1 MSEQKKVFIFD
12 DNTDILELCTFILE
26 DAGYEIKTSSTS
38 NNIIDQVAAYIPD
51 IIFMDNWLPD
61 VGGIEATRE
70 LKSHD
75 ELKNIPVIYFSANN
89 DVMSLADQAGADGYL
104 SKPFDIQELE
114 NIYLNIYRPKV
125 AGYSYKNPWY
135 S

>member
-1 MSEQKKVFIFD
+1 MAEQKKVFIFD

-38 NNIIDQVAAYIPD
+38 NNIIDQVTAYTPD

-70 LKSHD
+70 LKGH
-75 ELKNIPVIYFSANN
+75 ETLKNIPVIYFSANN
-89 DVMSLADQAGADGYL
+89 DVMLLADQAGADGYL

-114 NIYLNIYRPKV
+114 NIILKHL
-125 AGYSYKNPWY
+125 AKA
-135 S
+135 

>member
-1 MSEQKKVFIFD
+1 MKKVFVFD
-12 DNTDILELCTFILE
+12 DNADILELCTIILE

-38 NNIIDQVAAYIPD
+38 NNIIEQVTEYTPD

-70 LKSHD
+70 LKKH
-75 ELKNIPVIYFSANN
+75 EVLNTIPVIYFSANN
-89 DVMSLADQAGADGYL
+89 DVKSLAQEAGADGYL

-114 NIYLNIYRPKV
+114 DIIKQHL
-125 AGYSYKNPWY
+125 S
-135 S
+135 

>member
-1 MSEQKKVFIFD
+1 MTEQKKVFIFD

-38 NNIIDQVAAYIPD
+38 NNIIDQVSAYIPD

-70 LKSHD
+70 LKAHAT
-75 ELKNIPVIYFSANN
+75 LKNIPVIYFSANN
-89 DVMSLADQAGADGYL
+89 DVMLLADQAGADGYL
-104 SKPFDIQELE
+104 SKPFDIQDLE
-114 NIYLNIYRPKV
+114 NIILKHL
-125 AGYSYKNPWY
+125 SL
-135 S
+135 

>member
-1 MSEQKKVFIFD
+1 MAEQKKVFIFD

-38 NNIIDQVAAYIPD
+38 NNIIDQVSAYIPD

-70 LKSHD
+70 LKAHD
-75 ELKNIPVIYFSANN
+75 TLKNIPVIYFSANN
-89 DVMSLADQAGADGYL
+89 DVMLLADQAGADGYL

-114 NIYLNIYRPKV
+114 NIILKHLTVKSDI
-125 AGYSYKNPWY
+125 
-135 S
+135 

>member
-1 MSEQKKVFIFD
+1 MAEQKKVFIFD

-38 NNIIDQVAAYIPD
+38 NNIIDQVSAYIPD

-70 LKSHD
+70 LKAHD
-75 ELKNIPVIYFSANN
+75 TLRHIPVIYFSANN
-89 DVMSLADQAGADGYL
+89 DVMLLADQAGADGYL

-114 NIYLNIYRPKV
+114 NIILKHLAV
-125 AGYSYKNPWY
+125 KNDIV
-135 S
+135 

>member
-1 MSEQKKVFIFD
+1 MAEQKKVFIFD

-38 NNIIDQVAAYIPD
+38 NNIIDQVSAYIPD

-70 LKSHD
+70 LKAHD
-75 ELKNIPVIYFSANN
+75 TLKHIPVIYFSANN
-89 DVMSLADQAGADGYL
+89 DVMLLADQAGADGYL

-114 NIYLNIYRPKV
+114 NIILKHLTV
-125 AGYSYKNPWY
+125 KNDI
-135 S
+135 

>member
-1 MSEQKKVFIFD
+1 MAEQKKVFIFD

-38 NNIIDQVAAYIPD
+38 NNIIDQVSAYTPD

-70 LKSHD
+70 LKGHD
-75 ELKNIPVIYFSANN
+75 TLKNIPVIYFSANN
-89 DVMSLADQAGADGYL
+89 DVMLLADQAGADGYL

-114 NIYLNIYRPKV
+114 NIILKHLP
-125 AGYSYKNPWY
+125 S
-135 S
+135 